1 MFCHW
6 THSDAK
12 LKAVLGVDVVT
23 WFSIQKYL
31 SPHFLGK
38 DENRYLTRSGL
49 SCALDSLL
57 H

>member
-1 MFCHW
+1 M
-6 THSDAK
+6 HSDAK

-38 DENRYLTRSGL
+38 DENRYLTRSGF
-49 SCALDSLL
+49 SFSLDSLL